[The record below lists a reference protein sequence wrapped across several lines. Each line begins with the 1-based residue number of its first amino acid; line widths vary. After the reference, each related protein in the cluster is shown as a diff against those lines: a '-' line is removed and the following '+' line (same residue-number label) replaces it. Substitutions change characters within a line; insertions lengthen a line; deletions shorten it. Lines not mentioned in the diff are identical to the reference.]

1 MNRWIM
7 RDLLNNRLIVIGF
20 VCVLLGAVLPF
31 LIVIRVIES
40 TFFLNF
46 LAFTVST
53 VGIFL
58 GVIGTAMH
66 VGNEHRRKKREDDW
80 YNNY

>member
-1 MNRWIM
+1 MPF
-7 RDLLNNRLIVIGF
+7 NRLIAIGF
-20 VCVLLGAVLPF
+20 VLVLIGAALPF
-31 LIVIRVIES
+31 VIVIQLVES

-46 LAFTVST
+46 LAFAASI

-66 VGNEHRRKKREDDW
+66 VGNSRNSRENDW
-80 YNNY
+80 YER

>member
-1 MNRWIM
+1 MKN
-7 RDLLNNRLIVIGF
+7 LLRNRLIVIGF
-20 VCVLLGAVLPF
+20 VCVLVGAVLPF
-31 LIVIRVIES
+31 LIVIQLIES

-46 LAFTVST
+46 VAFTAST

-66 VGNEHRRKKREDDW
+66 VGEERQKDKWRDYHDL
-80 YNNY
+80 

>member
-1 MNRWIM
+1 MPINRM
-7 RDLLNNRLIVIGF
+7 IVAGF
-20 VCVLLGAVLPF
+20 FLVLLGAVLPF
-31 LIVIRVIES
+31 LIVIQLVES

-46 LAFTVST
+46 ISFLASV

-66 VGNEHRRKKREDDW
+66 VGDSRRSRENDW
-80 YNNY
+80 YE

>member
-1 MNRWIM
+1 MKGL
-7 RDLLNNRLIVIGF
+7 RDLLNNRLIVLGF
-20 VCVLLGAVLPF
+20 ICVLIGAVLPF
-31 LIVIRVIES
+31 LIVIQVIES
-40 TFFLNF
+40 TLFLNF

-66 VGNEHRRKKREDDW
+66 VGETRREDDW
-80 YNNY
+80 RNY

>member
-1 MNRWIM
+1 M
-7 RDLLNNRLIVIGF
+7 LNNRLIILGF
-20 VCVLLGAVLPF
+20 FGVLIGAVLPF
-31 LIVIRVIES
+31 LIVIGVIES

-46 LAFTVST
+46 LAFTTST

-66 VGNEHRRKKREDDW
+66 VGDEHRRKKREDDW
-80 YNNY
+80 YDF